1 MIPSLC
7 IVKIVPGRITR
18 SPMDKETYKKFHDHC
33 EMAIKGSAIAL
44 TPEQKE
50 QVVHEVY
57 CEMGLKYVA
66 NNPVYQEMKT
76 IFRNKVL

>member
-1 MIPSLC
+1 
-7 IVKIVPGRITR
+7 
-18 SPMDKETYKKFHDHC
+18 MDKETYNKFYDQC
-33 EMAIKGSAIAL
+33 EMRIKGSMLAL
-44 TPEQKE
+44 SPEEKE

-57 CEMGLKYVA
+57 CDMGLKYVA